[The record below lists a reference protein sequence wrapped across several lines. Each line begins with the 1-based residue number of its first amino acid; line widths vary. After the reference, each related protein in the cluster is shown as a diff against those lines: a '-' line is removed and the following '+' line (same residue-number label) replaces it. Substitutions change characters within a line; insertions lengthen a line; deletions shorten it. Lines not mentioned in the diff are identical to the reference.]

1 MEINPIEGAIKNML
15 PLWGNQ
21 QAEDFERII
30 NKAMEEKDKDKLMEA
45 CKQLEANF
53 ISLML
58 KEMRKTIPEDPLTG
72 NNLANDIFTSMLYDK
87 YAELMAQSGGFGL
100 AEEIYNQLSKKV

>member
-15 PLWGNQ
+15 PLWDNMQ
-21 QAEDFERII
+21 TKDFENIL
-30 NKAMEEKDKDKLMEA
+30 NKAMEERDKNKLMEV
-45 CKQLEANF
+45 CKQLEASF

-58 KEMRKTIPEDPLTG
+58 KEMKKTIPEDPLTG

>member
-1 MEINPIEGAIKNML
+1 MEINPIEGAIKNVL
-15 PLWGNQ
+15 PLWDNVK
-21 QAEDFERII
+21 AEDFENIL
-30 NKAMEEKDKDKLMEA
+30 NKAIEEKDKEKLMGV

-58 KEMRKTIPEDPLTG
+58 KEMKKTIPEDPLTG
-72 NNLANDIFTSMLYDK
+72 DSLANDIFTSMLYDK

-100 AEEIYNQLSKKV
+100 AEEIYNQLSKRV